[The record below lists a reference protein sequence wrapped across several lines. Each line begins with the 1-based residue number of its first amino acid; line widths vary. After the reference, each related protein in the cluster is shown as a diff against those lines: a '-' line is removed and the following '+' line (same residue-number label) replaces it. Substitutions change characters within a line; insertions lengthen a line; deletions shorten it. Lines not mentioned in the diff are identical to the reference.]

1 VVVTILV
8 LTGIA
13 MGISGT
19 DVSKEA
25 ADMILLDDNF
35 SSIVTGVEEGRLIF
49 DNLKKSVA
57 YLLTSNVPEIIPFV
71 AMVFVNLP
79 PVIGIL
85 AIMVIDVGTDLWP
98 AISLAYEKAEADIMT
113 RRPRDPFYDKLVN
126 HRLILLTYAQIG
138 VIQACASFASYFL
151 CMMEHGFFWDKLVG
165 LRADWID
172 HDKVVEDSYGQ
183 KWTFD
188 ERKLLT
194 NRCYSSLFLSI
205 VLTQIADLLICKTRR
220 LSLFQQGMTN
230 WVLNAG
236 IFVELSIAALA
247 VYCPGI
253 RFFLQFEPINLDLLI
268 PTIPFA
274 IIIFVYDELRKMCIR
289 MYPGGLID
297 RETYY

>member
-1 VVVTILV
+1 
-8 LTGIA
+8 
-13 MGISGT
+13 M
-19 DVSKEA
+19 VSEFPR
-25 ADMILLDDNF
+25 MLCCRLL
-35 SSIVTGVEEGRLIF
+35 
-49 DNLKKSVA
+49 
-57 YLLTSNVPEIIPFV
+57 
-71 AMVFVNLP
+71 
-79 PVIGIL
+79 
-85 AIMVIDVGTDLWP
+85 
-98 AISLAYEKAEADIMT
+98 
-113 RRPRDPFYDKLVN
+113 
-126 HRLILLTYAQIG
+126 
-138 VIQACASFASYFL
+138 
-151 CMMEHGFFWDKLVG
+151 G